1 MSCIENRCY
10 NCSKAFSPKR
20 TCYSNGECPKFEPD
34 YKPGKETKAVYHN
47 GMITVRKLTEEEK
60 AEYGQLK
67 PGIYQTGELARSVA
81 IENGEMRI
89 IECSADGIS
98 QIWFNL

>member
-1 MSCIENRCY
+1 MICIENRCY
-10 NCSKAFSPKR
+10 NCSKAFSPNR
-20 TCYSNGECPKFEPD
+20 TCYSDGECPKF
-34 YKPGKETKAVYHN
+34 KPRKETKAVYHN
-47 GMITVRKLTEEEK
+47 GMITIRKLTEEEK
-60 AEYGQLK
+60 AEYRQLK
-67 PGIYQTGELARSVA
+67 PGIYQTGELTRSVA